1 MKKFGFALIAAIIL
15 CGCAM
20 FTSWKAIPPPGGC
33 DECHTLPISA
43 NWTVAYNP
51 ATLSDESGR
60 YSWQTEASVRPEE
73 ESPLQQQKVSSEPC
87 FRCHRGPSK
96 AHTERMG
103 RYHH

>member
-1 MKKFGFALIAAIIL
+1 MKKLGFAVLAAIAL

-20 FTSWKAIPPPGGC
+20 FTAWKAIPPPGGC
-33 DECHTLPISA
+33 DQCHTLPINA
-43 NWTVAYNP
+43 NWTVAYTP

-60 YSWQTEASVRPEE
+60 YSWQTEAAVLPEQ
-73 ESPLQQQKVSSEPC
+73 ESPMQQQKVSEEPC

-96 AHTERMG
+96 AHTERVG